1 MRWLVVFAALSL
13 FAQEDDA
20 IARHGTAAATAMR
33 SGDYAAAERQ
43 DRIILR
49 LQPQMA
55 EAEMNLGLACFLQKK
70 YEDAIQAFEAGL
82 KLKPD
87 MANAD
92 LFLGISRFQL
102 NQVPRAIPSLQR
114 YVTQHPDDVQGQ
126 YYLGLSYLAL
136 KRYPEAGHALTA
148 AHHIDGR
155 NIDALYHLS
164 QVYLGEAR
172 KNPKNKDALE
182 RSFQETINEITA
194 IDPNTFRLGQIRAAV
209 YEADGKK
216 AEAIHE
222 LETLFE
228 HDPKARGLHYT
239 LGCLYIEQRQY
250 EKAREQLE
258 KELQLGSP
266 YPRTYLQLGHVFVE
280 LNKPAQALPL
290 LDRSLKIDP
299 DSGGVVWADIG
310 RAYRIMNQP
319 GKAAAAYEKAI
330 ALGQKTS
337 SVYYQLAMVAR
348 KTGDAARSRE
358 ALAISQRLR
367 SEEKQTQSPAPQ

>member
-13 FAQEDDA
+13 FAQEDDP
-20 IARHGTAAATAMR
+20 IARHAAAAAAAMR
-33 SGDYAAAERQ
+33 SGDYAVAEQQ

-102 NQVPRAIPSLQR
+102 NQVPRAIPLLEK
-114 YVTQHPDDVQGQ
+114 YAAQHPDDFQGQ

-136 KRYPEAGHALTA
+136 ERYTEAGRALAA
-148 AHHIDGR
+148 AHHIDAR
-155 NIDALYHLS
+155 NVDALYHLS

-172 KNPKNKDALE
+172 KNPRNKDFLE
-182 RSFQETINEITA
+182 RSFQETIDEIAA
-194 IDPNTFRLGQIRAAV
+194 IDPNSFRLAQIRAAV

-216 AEAIHE
+216 ADAIRE
-222 LETLFE
+222 LETLFQ

-250 EKAREQLE
+250 EKAREQFE

-290 LDRSLKIDP
+290 LDKSLKIDP
-299 DSGGVVWADIG
+299 DSSGVVWADIG
-310 RAYRIMNQP
+310 RAYRFMNQP
-319 GKAAAAYEKAI
+319 AKAAEAYEKAI

-337 SVYYQLAMVAR
+337 SVYYQLAMVTK
-348 KTGDAARSRE
+348 KTGDVARSRE
-358 ALAISQRLR
+358 ALAMSQRLR
-367 SEEKQTQSPAPQ
+367 SEEKQTPGAQ

>member
-1 MRWLVVFAALSL
+1 MRWLVAFAALSL
-13 FAQEDDA
+13 FAQEYDPVA
-20 IARHGTAAATAMR
+20 PHAAAAAAAMR
-33 SGDYAAAERQ
+33 SGDYVTAERQ

-49 LQPQMA
+49 LRPQMA
-55 EAEMNLGLACFLQKK
+55 EAEMNLGLACFLQRK
-70 YEDAIQAFEAGL
+70 YEDAIRAFEAGL

-102 NQVPRAIPSLQR
+102 NQVPRAIPLLEKYAAQR
-114 YVTQHPDDVQGQ
+114 PDDFQGQ

-136 KRYPEAGHALTA
+136 ERYTEAGRALTA
-148 AHHIDGR
+148 AHNIDAR
-155 NIDALYHLS
+155 NVDALYHLS

-172 KNPKNKDALE
+172 KNPRNKDALE
-182 RSFQETINEITA
+182 RLFQETIDEIAA
-194 IDPNTFRLGQIRAAV
+194 IDPNSFRLAQIRAAV

-216 AEAIHE
+216 GEAIRE
-222 LETLFE
+222 LETLFQ

-250 EKAREQLE
+250 EKAREQFE

-280 LNKPAQALPL
+280 LNKPAEALPL
-290 LDRSLKIDP
+290 LDKSLKIDP
-299 DSGGVVWADIG
+299 DSSGVVWADIG
-310 RAYRIMNQP
+310 RAYRFMNQP
-319 GKAAAAYEKAI
+319 AKAADAYEKAI

-337 SVYYQLAMVAR
+337 SVYYQLAMVTR
-348 KTGDAARSRE
+348 KTGDVARSRE
-358 ALAISQRLR
+358 ALAMSQRLR
-367 SEEKQTQSPAPQ
+367 SEEKQTPGAQ